1 MSSYRVSDL
10 EATVIDVTP
19 SLANDAEAR
28 CRRWKML
35 VFGMWGAALLAL
47 CIAATVVLT
56 MAMMGG

>member
-1 MSSYRVSDL
+1 MSSYRVET

-19 SLANDAEAR
+19 SLANDAEAH

-35 VFGMWGAALLAL
+35 VLGMWGAALLAL

-56 MAMMGG
+56 MAICGG